1 MKIIPDYD
9 ENGRRLSKKEKD
21 NAKSTAGAI
30 GCLLI
35 FTVYYHLWK
44 DGNLKQRFRML
55 ISWILFFATL
65 SLNPDNLEYSNW
77 ETGYSFP
84 GTSEE
89 YEALKENYET
99 WFGLLFIVWIAF
111 VFYSWYKRSKE
122 N

>member
-21 NAKSTAGAI
+21 NAESTAVAI

-55 ISWILFFATL
+55 ISWILFFITL
-65 SLNPDNLEYSNW
+65 SLNPDNLDSLNF
-77 ETGYSFP
+77 S
-84 GTSEE
+84 GTIEE
-89 YEALKENYET
+89 YHTLKENYET
-99 WFGLLFIVWIAF
+99 WFGLVGLVWIAF
-111 VFYSWYKRSKE
+111 VFYSWNKRSKE